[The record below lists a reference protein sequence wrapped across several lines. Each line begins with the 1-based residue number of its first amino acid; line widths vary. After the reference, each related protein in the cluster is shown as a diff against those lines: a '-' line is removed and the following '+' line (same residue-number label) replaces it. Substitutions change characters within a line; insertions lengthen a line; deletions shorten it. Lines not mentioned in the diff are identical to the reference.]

1 MNIPPPR
8 TPTTELV
15 SRTTC
20 LAETDENGEEG
31 ARDLEAKDLKRQT
44 ARGAFFSTAAQ
55 AGTFLLRAGS
65 FIVLARLLL
74 KEDFGLVNMVTAFT
88 GFLGLLRDSLSMA
101 TVQCVSVTT
110 AQTSTLFWINLGV
123 GGLLAFLTAITAPL
137 LVAFYG
143 EPRLYW
149 VAVALSA
156 ILIFNGAGAQH
167 RAMLQRNMR
176 FAVLAMVDLVSLLF
190 SVAIGIGMAFAGYS
204 YWTLVAMMLS
214 QPAVSV
220 VGLWLATGWIPGLP
234 QRRSRLRS
242 LLAYGGAVSFNNL
255 TVYLAYNVDKVLV
268 GRFCGAEALGLYG
281 RAYQLI
287 NLPNDNLYA
296 TIGMVA
302 FPALSRVQD
311 DPPRLA
317 AYFLKGYRLFLSL
330 VVPITIGC
338 ALFAD
343 DIILVLLGPRW
354 RDAAG
359 IFRLLAPTILA
370 WAFVNPFAWLMLARG
385 LAGRCAKIALI
396 VTPLLILSYALG
408 LQRGPEGVAAGLSII
423 MIISVVPVL
432 LWAKQG
438 TLITLSD
445 ILAAARPTS
454 ISIAIGAAATLVV
467 RPMLDRVDPAFVR
480 LVAESTIFFGVY
492 LFSLLFIMEQ
502 KSVYMGLLRATGLW
516 PAGRWRAGERPA

>member
-15 SRTTC
+15 SRTTR

-31 ARDLEAKDLKRQT
+31 AGDLEAKDLKRQT

-55 AGTFLLRAGS
+55 AATFLLRAGS

-204 YWTLVAMMLS
+204 YWALVAMMLS
-214 QPAVSV
+214 QPAVPAPARV
-220 VGLWLATGWIPGLP
+220 KTPVAARVWWRG
-234 QRRSRLRS
+234 
-242 LLAYGGAVSFNNL
+242 
-255 TVYLAYNVDKVLV
+255 
-268 GRFCGAEALGLYG
+268 
-281 RAYQLI
+281 QLQQ
-287 NLPNDNLYA
+287 PH
-296 TIGMVA
+296 
-302 FPALSRVQD
+302 RV
-311 DPPRLA
+311 P
-317 AYFLKGYRLFLSL
+317 
-330 VVPITIGC
+330 
-338 ALFAD
+338 
-343 DIILVLLGPRW
+343 
-354 RDAAG
+354 
-359 IFRLLAPTILA
+359 
-370 WAFVNPFAWLMLARG
+370 
-385 LAGRCAKIALI
+385 
-396 VTPLLILSYALG
+396 G
-408 LQRGPEGVAAGLSII
+408 LQRRQGVGRPFLRCRGVGPL
-423 MIISVVPVL
+423 
-432 LWAKQG
+432 
-438 TLITLSD
+438 
-445 ILAAARPTS
+445 RPS
-454 ISIAIGAAATLVV
+454 L
-467 RPMLDRVDPAFVR
+467 PAHQ
-480 LVAESTIFFGVY
+480 LT
-492 LFSLLFIMEQ
+492 
-502 KSVYMGLLRATGLW
+502 K
-516 PAGRWRAGERPA
+516 